1 MSVTTNIPNTLKMNI
16 FVKFIARKIKNPI
29 NRSGIKICHSLI
41 ANNNNKNPVIIK
53 SPVTIQCK
61 FAKINLTIAKNAIIA
76 KNTIIEPPFSW

>member
-1 MSVTTNIPNTLKMNI
+1 MSVTTNTPKMLKMNI

-29 NRSGIKICHSLI
+29 NRRGIKICHSLM

-53 SPVTIQCK
+53 SPVIIQCK
-61 FAKINLTIAKNAIIA
+61 FTKINLTIATNAIIA

>member
-1 MSVTTNIPNTLKMNI
+1 M
-16 FVKFIARKIKNPI
+16 
-29 NRSGIKICHSLI
+29 

-61 FAKINLTIAKNAIIA
+61 FTKINLTIATNAIIE